1 MASSL
6 DLPEKE
12 FSYQAGSTG
21 RPWAHFTGRWEA
33 IKPRLAKALSSAPVN
48 VPRRVVDVGSCTG
61 YFSLQ
66 VANAHP
72 EADVIGV
79 EGSVGIGNGTVGM
92 AGSVRDILQTRAVQT
107 HLRWLKRLRLEN
119 CLISPEVWD
128 YERIEKMS
136 ASGRPICDVL
146 LLLSIV
152 HHIEGV
158 AAEQLAAAG
167 YSKTEGFIVLMSKLL
182 LLAPTHFI
190 EMPYRPWLE
199 SVYEKYGT
207 QRAILGAAAEA
218 TGLEWKFTGPIY
230 QADWF
235 GPREVWMLEV
245 GPGGMKPVDLEVNPF
260 HHLYQGGLQD
270 SSGPGKQGALD
281 GDGPLSGTAAALIKK
296 LEASG
301 FSVNDMGTSGDLQR
315 MGIDIQESTGYL
327 LDPYYTAATA
337 DAIAQVDDKIAA
349 GLTLAPTQLLTA
361 HLALREAMQE
371 AEGILTEV
379 RESGLLGENPP
390 RRR

>member
-1 MASSL
+1 
-6 DLPEKE
+6 
-12 FSYQAGSTG
+12 
-21 RPWAHFTGRWEA
+21 
-33 IKPRLAKALSSAPVN
+33 
-48 VPRRVVDVGSCTG
+48 
-61 YFSLQ
+61 
-66 VANAHP
+66 
-72 EADVIGV
+72 
-79 EGSVGIGNGTVGM
+79 M

-128 YERIEKMS
+128 YDRVMELCAAGK
-136 ASGRPICDVL
+136 PICDVL

-158 AAEQLAAAG
+158 AAEQLQAAG
-167 YSKTEGFIVLMSKLL
+167 HSKADGFIVLMSKLL
-182 LLAPTHFI
+182 LLARTHFI
-190 EMPYRPWLE
+190 ELPYRPWLE

-207 QRAILGAAAEA
+207 QRAILGAAADA
-218 TGLEWKFTGPIY
+218 TGLAWKFTGPIY

-245 GPGGMKPVDLEVNPF
+245 GPGDMKPVDLEINPF

-270 SSGPGKQGALD
+270 ASESGKQAAFDGQGA
-281 GDGPLSGTAAALIKK
+281 LSGTAAALAKK

-301 FSVNDMGTSGDLQR
+301 FRVNDMGTSGDLQR
-315 MGIDIQESTGYL
+315 MGIDIQDSTGYL

-337 DAIAQVDDKIAA
+337 DAIAQVDDKIAT
-349 GLTLAPTQLLTA
+349 GLSMAPTQLLTA

-371 AEGILTEV
+371 AEGILAEV
-379 RESGLLGENPP
+379 RESGVLGENPP